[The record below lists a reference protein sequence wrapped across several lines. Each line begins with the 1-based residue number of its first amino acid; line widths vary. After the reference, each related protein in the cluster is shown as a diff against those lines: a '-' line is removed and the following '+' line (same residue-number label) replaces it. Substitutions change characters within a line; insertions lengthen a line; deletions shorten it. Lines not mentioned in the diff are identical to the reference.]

1 MLYTF
6 LRTNLENYQKTLMD
20 PEIAMYVDE
29 VVSNILREVIVDKYE
44 YTHQFNKDDSP
55 EFIEKIVKNIREV
68 FKDSLIISYS
78 LTSLTGEVMESGI
91 IISWEN

>member
-6 LRTNLENYQKTLMD
+6 LRTNLENYQKTLME

-29 VVSNILREVIVDKYE
+29 VVSNVLREVVTDKYE
-44 YTHQFNKDDSP
+44 YTHLFDKHDSP

-68 FKDSLIISYS
+68 FKDSLILSYS

-91 IISWEN
+91 IISWN

>member
-1 MLYTF
+1 
-6 LRTNLENYQKTLMD
+6 MD